1 MPGTFQSHSSHRFSI
16 PPIHQGLCGIGLME
30 IPATLAEKCIFQKM
44 IKDDNLERV
53 KFSPKEPIP
62 KKELRAFRVPGEG
75 TDCALEPWVPMSL
88 CVLSCNCLGTGLSPR
103 AERRPHVRQASPL
116 ICCWRWIPWPGS
128 CSGSPSPKGEFKCD
142 T

>member
-1 MPGTFQSHSSHRFSI
+1 
-16 PPIHQGLCGIGLME
+16 ME

-75 TDCALEPWVPMSL
+75 TIQGTIEGRGIVHWSPGYL
-88 CVLSCNCLGTGLSPR
+88 CPFVCLAVT
-103 AERRPHVRQASPL
+103 V
-116 ICCWRWIPWPGS
+116 
-128 CSGSPSPKGEFKCD
+128 
-142 T
+142 